1 MTEGT
6 SLTGLRERLVAEV
19 LQTSGIGDERIA
31 AALRDVPR
39 HLFLPHLPPQDAYLD
54 DAIVTKRDADGQPI
68 SSSSQPAIMAI
79 MLDQLTLAPGQRVL
93 EIGAGTG
100 YNAALMRHIVG
111 SAGTVISVDIDA
123 DLVGRA
129 REHLASAGYP
139 DVTVVAAD
147 GADGYPAGAPYDR
160 VIATVGVSDLAPAW
174 LDQAGPGARIV
185 VPLDVRGSQ
194 LAVAFGRSG
203 SGGHWVSRSIA
214 PCGFMRM
221 RGSLAS
227 PERTV
232 VLQPG
237 LSVMLPDGLTLAD
250 GHEVDGAALAAFMAE
265 PPAGF
270 GTGVRTSSV
279 QVFWGLGLW
288 LATHDSRSCGVTE
301 ELAAGDD
308 SGRLARAPLGGAGMA
323 ATAGIVD
330 SGGIAVLTADG
341 MVPAPGPRPGQL
353 ALAVAGFGPHGA
365 ELGAALA
372 AHVQAWD
379 AAGQPGA
386 ARLHVDAYPRSSADE
401 PAPSTAGRC
410 PADRAV
416 RDALR
421 GLPHVTRADTV
432 DALAAVWVALDVTS
446 SKGDHLET
454 EQKYD
459 ADADFVLPK
468 LGSLPDLGG
477 KRLAE
482 PRRIYLSATYFDTED
497 LALIQH
503 KVTLRRRVGGDDEGW
518 HLKLPVRKDTR
529 QELHV
534 PLDEGAR
541 RQRARPGWP
550 IRLRTSRQV
559 SHCVRSPSSIPNGPW

>member
-1 MTEGT
+1 MTDGT
-6 SLTGLRERLVAEV
+6 SLAGLRERLVAQV
-19 LQTSGIGDERIA
+19 LQTSGIRDERIA

-39 HLFLPHLPPQDAYLD
+39 HLFLPHLPPEDAYLD

-100 YNAALMRHIVG
+100 YNAALMRHIIG
-111 SAGTVISVDIDA
+111 PSGTVVSVDIEAELA
-123 DLVGRA
+123 DLA

-147 GADGYPAGAPYDR
+147 GADGYPPGAPYDR

-174 LDQAGPGARIV
+174 LDQAAPGARIV

-221 RGSLAS
+221 RGWLAG

-250 GHEVDGAALAAFMAE
+250 GHEVDGEALAAFLDE
-265 PPAGF
+265 PPAEF
-270 GTGVRTSSV
+270 GTGVRTSSL
-279 QVFWGLGLW
+279 QIFWGLGLW
-288 LATHDSRSCGVTE
+288 LATHDRRSCGVAGE
-301 ELAAGDD
+301 RPAGDD
-308 SGRLARAPLGGAGMA
+308 PGRLARAPLGGAGLA
-323 ATAGIVD
+323 ATAGILD
-330 SGGIAVLTADG
+330 SDGIAVLIGDQAL
-341 MVPAPGPRPGQL
+341 PAPGPRPGQL
-353 ALAVAGFGPHGA
+353 ALAVAGFGPHGS

-401 PAPSTAGRC
+401 LDPSAAG
-410 PADRAV
+410 
-416 RDALR
+416 DALLIER
-421 GLPHVTRADTV
+421 
-432 DALAAVWVALDVTS
+432 
-446 SKGDHLET
+446 
-454 EQKYD
+454 
-459 ADADFVLPK
+459 
-468 LGSLPDLGG
+468 
-477 KRLAE
+477 
-482 PRRIYLSATYFDTED
+482 SATRFMVYHT
-497 LALIQH
+497 
-503 KVTLRRRVGGDDEGW
+503 
-518 HLKLPVRKDTR
+518 
-529 QELHV
+529 
-534 PLDEGAR
+534 
-541 RQRARPGWP
+541 
-550 IRLRTSRQV
+550 
-559 SHCVRSPSSIPNGPW
+559 

>member
-1 MTEGT
+1 VTEGT
-6 SLTGLRERLVAEV
+6 SLAGRRERLVAEV
-19 LQTSGIGDERIA
+19 LQTSGIRDERIA

-39 HLFLPHLPPQDAYLD
+39 HLFLPHLPPEDAYLD
-54 DAIVTKRDADGQPI
+54 DAIVTKRDAGGQPI

-79 MLDQLTLAPGQRVL
+79 MLDQLTLAAGQRVL

-111 SAGTVISVDIDA
+111 PSGTVVSVDIDA
-123 DLVGRA
+123 DVADRA

-147 GADGYPAGAPYDR
+147 GAEGYPPGAPYDR

-174 LDQAGPGARIV
+174 LHQAAPGARIV

-221 RGSLAS
+221 RGSLAG
-227 PERTV
+227 PERAV

-250 GHEVDGAALAAFMAE
+250 GHEVDGAALAAFLAE

-270 GTGVRTSSV
+270 GTGVRASSV

-288 LATHDSRSCGVTE
+288 LATRDRRSCSLTE
-301 ELAAGDD
+301 ERPAGK
-308 SGRLARAPLGGAGMA
+308 GPGLLARAPLADTGLA

-330 SGGIAVLTADG
+330 SGGIAVLTADEIA
-341 MVPAPGPRPGQL
+341 PAAGPRPGQL
-353 ALAVAGFGPHGA
+353 ALEAAGFGPHGA

-401 PAPSTAGRC
+401 PDPSTTGHALLIE
-410 PADRAV
+410 RA
-416 RDALR
+416 A
-421 GLPHVTRADTV
+421 TRF
-432 DALAAVWVALDVTS
+432 AVYHT
-446 SKGDHLET
+446 
-454 EQKYD
+454 
-459 ADADFVLPK
+459 
-468 LGSLPDLGG
+468 
-477 KRLAE
+477 
-482 PRRIYLSATYFDTED
+482 
-497 LALIQH
+497 
-503 KVTLRRRVGGDDEGW
+503 
-518 HLKLPVRKDTR
+518 
-529 QELHV
+529 
-534 PLDEGAR
+534 
-541 RQRARPGWP
+541 
-550 IRLRTSRQV
+550 
-559 SHCVRSPSSIPNGPW
+559 

>member
-1 MTEGT
+1 MTDGT
-6 SLTGLRERLVAEV
+6 SLAGLRERLVAEV
-19 LQTSGIGDERIA
+19 LQTSGIRDERIA
-31 AALRDVPR
+31 AALSDVPR
-39 HLFLPHLPPQDAYLD
+39 HLFLPHLPPEDAYLD

-111 SAGTVISVDIDA
+111 PSGTVVSVDIDA
-123 DLVGRA
+123 DVADRA

-147 GADGYPAGAPYDR
+147 GAEGYPPGAPYDR

-174 LDQAGPGARIV
+174 LHQAAPGARIV

-221 RGSLAS
+221 RGSLAG
-227 PERTV
+227 PERAV

-250 GHEVDGAALAAFMAE
+250 GHEVDGAALAAFLAE

-270 GTGVRTSSV
+270 GTGVRASSV

-288 LATHDSRSCGVTE
+288 LATRDRRSCSLTE
-301 ELAAGDD
+301 ERPAGNDPGLLAW
-308 SGRLARAPLGGAGMA
+308 APLADTGLA

-330 SGGIAVLTADG
+330 SDGIAMLTTDEI
-341 MVPAPGPRPGQL
+341 VPAAGPRPGQL
-353 ALAVAGFGPHGA
+353 ALEAAGFGPHGS

-401 PAPSTAGRC
+401 PDPSTTGHALLIE
-410 PADRAV
+410 RA
-416 RDALR
+416 A
-421 GLPHVTRADTV
+421 TRF
-432 DALAAVWVALDVTS
+432 AVYHT
-446 SKGDHLET
+446 
-454 EQKYD
+454 
-459 ADADFVLPK
+459 
-468 LGSLPDLGG
+468 
-477 KRLAE
+477 
-482 PRRIYLSATYFDTED
+482 
-497 LALIQH
+497 
-503 KVTLRRRVGGDDEGW
+503 
-518 HLKLPVRKDTR
+518 
-529 QELHV
+529 
-534 PLDEGAR
+534 
-541 RQRARPGWP
+541 
-550 IRLRTSRQV
+550 
-559 SHCVRSPSSIPNGPW
+559 

>member
-1 MTEGT
+1 VTDGT
-6 SLTGLRERLVAEV
+6 SLAERRERLVAEV
-19 LQTSGIGDERIA
+19 LQTSGIRDERIA
-31 AALRDVPR
+31 AALSDVPR
-39 HLFLPHLPPQDAYLD
+39 HLFLPHLPPEDAYLD

-111 SAGTVISVDIDA
+111 PSGTVVSVDIDA
-123 DLVGRA
+123 DVADRA

-147 GADGYPAGAPYDR
+147 GAEGYPPGAPYDR

-174 LDQAGPGARIV
+174 LHQAAPGARIV

-221 RGSLAS
+221 RGSLAG
-227 PERTV
+227 PERAV

-250 GHEVDGAALAAFMAE
+250 GHEVDGAALAAFLAE

-270 GTGVRTSSV
+270 GTGVRASSV

-288 LATHDSRSCGVTE
+288 LATRDRRSCSLTE
-301 ELAAGDD
+301 ERPAGN
-308 SGRLARAPLGGAGMA
+308 GPGLLARAPLADTGLA

-330 SGGIAVLTADG
+330 SGGIAMLTTDEI
-341 MVPAPGPRPGQL
+341 VPAAGPRPGQL
-353 ALAVAGFGPHGA
+353 VLDAAGFGPHGS

-401 PAPSTAGRC
+401 PDPSTAGH
-410 PADRAV
+410 ALLIERA
-416 RDALR
+416 A
-421 GLPHVTRADTV
+421 TRF
-432 DALAAVWVALDVTS
+432 AVYHT
-446 SKGDHLET
+446 
-454 EQKYD
+454 
-459 ADADFVLPK
+459 
-468 LGSLPDLGG
+468 
-477 KRLAE
+477 
-482 PRRIYLSATYFDTED
+482 
-497 LALIQH
+497 
-503 KVTLRRRVGGDDEGW
+503 
-518 HLKLPVRKDTR
+518 
-529 QELHV
+529 
-534 PLDEGAR
+534 
-541 RQRARPGWP
+541 
-550 IRLRTSRQV
+550 
-559 SHCVRSPSSIPNGPW
+559 

>member
-1 MTEGT
+1 MTDGAALAE
-6 SLTGLRERLVAEV
+6 LRERLVAEV
-19 LQTSGIGDERIA
+19 LQTSGIRDERIT

-39 HLFLPHLPPQDAYLD
+39 HLFLPQLPPEDAYLD

-111 SAGTVISVDIDA
+111 PSGTVVSVDIDA
-123 DLVGRA
+123 DVADRA

-147 GADGYPAGAPYDR
+147 GAEGYPPGAPYDR

-174 LDQAGPGARIV
+174 LHQAAPGARIV

-203 SGGHWVSRSIA
+203 SGGYWVSRSIA

-221 RGSLAS
+221 RGSLAG
-227 PERTV
+227 PERAV

-250 GHEVDGAALAAFMAE
+250 GHEVDGAALAAFLTE

-270 GTGVRTSSV
+270 GTGVRASSV

-288 LATHDSRSCGVTE
+288 LATRDRRSCSLTE
-301 ELAAGDD
+301 ERPAGK
-308 SGRLARAPLGGAGMA
+308 GPGLLARAPLADTGLAS
-323 ATAGIVD
+323 TAGIVD
-330 SGGIAVLTADG
+330 SGGIAMLAADDI
-341 MVPAPGPRPGQL
+341 VPAAGPRPGQL
-353 ALAVAGFGPHGA
+353 ALEAAGFGPHGS

-401 PAPSTAGRC
+401 PDPSTVGHTLLIE
-410 PADRAV
+410 RA
-416 RDALR
+416 A
-421 GLPHVTRADTV
+421 TRF
-432 DALAAVWVALDVTS
+432 AVYHT
-446 SKGDHLET
+446 
-454 EQKYD
+454 
-459 ADADFVLPK
+459 
-468 LGSLPDLGG
+468 
-477 KRLAE
+477 
-482 PRRIYLSATYFDTED
+482 
-497 LALIQH
+497 
-503 KVTLRRRVGGDDEGW
+503 
-518 HLKLPVRKDTR
+518 
-529 QELHV
+529 
-534 PLDEGAR
+534 
-541 RQRARPGWP
+541 
-550 IRLRTSRQV
+550 
-559 SHCVRSPSSIPNGPW
+559 

>member
-1 MTEGT
+1 MTDGT
-6 SLTGLRERLVAEV
+6 SLAGLRERLVAEV
-19 LQTSGIGDERIA
+19 LQTSGIRDERIA

-39 HLFLPHLPPQDAYLD
+39 HLFLPHLPPEDAYLD

-111 SAGTVISVDIDA
+111 PAGTVVSVDIDA
-123 DLVGRA
+123 DLVDRA

-147 GADGYPAGAPYDR
+147 GAEGYPPGAPYDR

-221 RGSLAS
+221 RGSLAG

-250 GHEVDGAALAAFMAE
+250 GHEVDGAALAAFMDE
-265 PPAGF
+265 PPAEF

-288 LATHDSRSCGVTE
+288 LATRDRRSCGVTE
-301 ELAAGDD
+301 ERPAAGRPGTARPGAA
-308 SGRLARAPLGGAGMA
+308 GRRRDGGHGRNRGLGRHRGAHRGRGVRGARAA
-323 ATAGIVD
+323 
-330 SGGIAVLTADG
+330 
-341 MVPAPGPRPGQL
+341 
-353 ALAVAGFGPHGA
+353 
-365 ELGAALA
+365 LGAAGPGGGRVRPARLRA
-372 AHVQAWD
+372 RRRARRAR
-379 AAGQPGA
+379 AGLGRRGSARRGA
-386 ARLHVDAYPRSSADE
+386 AARGRL
-401 PAPSTAGRC
+401 PAVVRGR
-410 PADRAV
+410 A
-416 RDALR
+416 
-421 GLPHVTRADTV
+421 
-432 DALAAVWVALDVTS
+432 
-446 SKGDHLET
+446 
-454 EQKYD
+454 
-459 ADADFVLPK
+459 
-468 LGSLPDLGG
+468 
-477 KRLAE
+477 
-482 PRRIYLSATYFDTED
+482 
-497 LALIQH
+497 
-503 KVTLRRRVGGDDEGW
+503 
-518 HLKLPVRKDTR
+518 
-529 QELHV
+529 
-534 PLDEGAR
+534 
-541 RQRARPGWP
+541 
-550 IRLRTSRQV
+550 
-559 SHCVRSPSSIPNGPW
+559 

>member
-1 MTEGT
+1 VTEST
-6 SLTGLRERLVAEV
+6 SLAGRRKRLVAEV
-19 LQTSGIGDERIA
+19 LQTSGIRDERIA
-31 AALRDVPR
+31 AALSDVPR
-39 HLFLPHLPPQDAYLD
+39 HLFLPHLPPEDAYLD

-111 SAGTVISVDIDA
+111 PSGTVVSVDIDA
-123 DLVGRA
+123 DVADRA

-147 GADGYPAGAPYDR
+147 GAEGYPPGAPYDR

-174 LDQAGPGARIV
+174 LHQAAPGARIV

-221 RGSLAS
+221 RGSLAG
-227 PERTV
+227 PERAV

-250 GHEVDGAALAAFMAE
+250 GHEVDGAALAAFLAE

-270 GTGVRTSSV
+270 GTGVRASSV

-288 LATHDSRSCGVTE
+288 LATRDRRSCSLTE
-301 ELAAGDD
+301 ERPAGN
-308 SGRLARAPLGGAGMA
+308 GPGLLARAPLADTGLA

-330 SGGIAVLTADG
+330 SGGIAMLTTDEV
-341 MVPAPGPRPGQL
+341 VPAAGPRPGQL
-353 ALAVAGFGPHGA
+353 TLEAAGFGPHGS

-401 PAPSTAGRC
+401 PDPSTAGH
-410 PADRAV
+410 ALLIERA
-416 RDALR
+416 A
-421 GLPHVTRADTV
+421 TRF
-432 DALAAVWVALDVTS
+432 AVYHT
-446 SKGDHLET
+446 
-454 EQKYD
+454 
-459 ADADFVLPK
+459 
-468 LGSLPDLGG
+468 
-477 KRLAE
+477 
-482 PRRIYLSATYFDTED
+482 
-497 LALIQH
+497 
-503 KVTLRRRVGGDDEGW
+503 
-518 HLKLPVRKDTR
+518 
-529 QELHV
+529 
-534 PLDEGAR
+534 
-541 RQRARPGWP
+541 
-550 IRLRTSRQV
+550 
-559 SHCVRSPSSIPNGPW
+559 

>member
-6 SLTGLRERLVAEV
+6 SLAGRRERLVAEV
-19 LQTSGIGDERIA
+19 LQTSGIRDERIA
-31 AALRDVPR
+31 AALSDVPR
-39 HLFLPHLPPQDAYLD
+39 HLFLPHLPPEDAYLD

-79 MLDQLTLAPGQRVL
+79 MLDQLTLASGQRVL

-111 SAGTVISVDIDA
+111 PSGTVVSVDIDA
-123 DLVGRA
+123 DVADRA

-147 GADGYPAGAPYDR
+147 GAEGYPPDAPYDR

-174 LDQAGPGARIV
+174 LHQAAPGARIV

-221 RGSLAS
+221 RGSLAG
-227 PERTV
+227 PERAV

-250 GHEVDGAALAAFMAE
+250 GHEVDGTALATFLAE

-270 GTGVRTSSV
+270 GTGVRASSV

-288 LATHDSRSCGVTE
+288 LATRDRRSCSLTE
-301 ELAAGDD
+301 ERPAGT
-308 SGRLARAPLGGAGMA
+308 SPGLLARAPLADTGLA

-330 SGGIAVLTADG
+330 SGGIAVLTADE
-341 MVPAPGPRPGQL
+341 VAPAAGPRPGQL
-353 ALAVAGFGPHGA
+353 ALEAAGFGPHGA
-365 ELGAALA
+365 ELGTALA

-401 PAPSTAGRC
+401 PDPSTTGHALLIE
-410 PADRAV
+410 RA
-416 RDALR
+416 A
-421 GLPHVTRADTV
+421 TRF
-432 DALAAVWVALDVTS
+432 AVYHT
-446 SKGDHLET
+446 
-454 EQKYD
+454 
-459 ADADFVLPK
+459 
-468 LGSLPDLGG
+468 
-477 KRLAE
+477 
-482 PRRIYLSATYFDTED
+482 
-497 LALIQH
+497 
-503 KVTLRRRVGGDDEGW
+503 
-518 HLKLPVRKDTR
+518 
-529 QELHV
+529 
-534 PLDEGAR
+534 
-541 RQRARPGWP
+541 
-550 IRLRTSRQV
+550 
-559 SHCVRSPSSIPNGPW
+559 

>member
-1 MTEGT
+1 MTDGT
-6 SLTGLRERLVAEV
+6 SLDGLRERLVAQV
-19 LQTSGIGDERIA
+19 LQTSGIRDERIS

-39 HLFLPHLPPQDAYLD
+39 HLFLPHLPPEQAYLD

-100 YNAALMRHIVG
+100 YNAALMQHIVG
-111 SAGTVISVDIDA
+111 PSGAVVSVDIEA
-123 DLVGRA
+123 DLVDQA

-147 GADGYPAGAPYDR
+147 GADGYLPGAPYDR

-221 RGSLAS
+221 RGSLAG

-250 GHEVDGAALAAFMAE
+250 GHEADGAALAAFLDG
-265 PPAGF
+265 PPAEF
-270 GTGVRTSSV
+270 GTGVRTSSL

-288 LATHDSRSCGVTE
+288 LATRDRRSCGVAE
-301 ELAAGDD
+301 DRSAGQ
-308 SGRLARAPLGGAGMA
+308 GTAQALRLARAPLRGGAIL

-330 SGGIAVLTADG
+330 FGGIAVLTAEQLTPAADG
-341 MVPAPGPRPGQL
+341 QSGQL
-353 ALAVAGFGPHGA
+353 ALEVAGFGPHGA

-372 AHVQAWD
+372 AQVQAWD
-379 AAGQPGA
+379 QAGQPGA

-401 PAPSTAGRC
+401 PAPPGG
-410 PADRAV
+410 
-416 RDALR
+416 DALVIER
-421 GLPHVTRADTV
+421 PATRFLV
-432 DALAAVWVALDVTS
+432 YHS
-446 SKGDHLET
+446 
-454 EQKYD
+454 
-459 ADADFVLPK
+459 
-468 LGSLPDLGG
+468 
-477 KRLAE
+477 
-482 PRRIYLSATYFDTED
+482 
-497 LALIQH
+497 
-503 KVTLRRRVGGDDEGW
+503 
-518 HLKLPVRKDTR
+518 
-529 QELHV
+529 
-534 PLDEGAR
+534 
-541 RQRARPGWP
+541 
-550 IRLRTSRQV
+550 
-559 SHCVRSPSSIPNGPW
+559 

>member
-6 SLTGLRERLVAEV
+6 SLAGLRERLVAQV
-19 LQTSGIGDERIA
+19 LQTSGIRDERVA

-39 HLFLPHLPPQDAYLD
+39 HLFLPHLPPEDAYLD
-54 DAIVTKRDADGQPI
+54 DAIVTKRNADGQPI

-111 SAGTVISVDIDA
+111 PSGAVVSVDIEA
-123 DLVGRA
+123 DLADRA
-129 REHLASAGYP
+129 RGHLASAGYP

-147 GADGYPAGAPYDR
+147 GADGYPPGAPYDR

-174 LDQAGPGARIV
+174 LHQAGPGARIV

-194 LAVAFGRSG
+194 LAVAFGRAASAVPVLAGPALAGPALAGPVLAGPALAGPG

-221 RGSLAS
+221 RGSLAG

-250 GHEVDGAALAAFMAE
+250 GKEADGAALAAFMDG
-265 PPAGF
+265 PPAEF
-270 GTGVRTSSV
+270 ATGVRTSSL

-288 LATHDSRSCGVTE
+288 LATRDPRSCAVAE
-301 ELAAGDD
+301 ERPAEDD
-308 SGRLARAPLGGAGMA
+308 PGRLARAPLRSTQMA

-330 SGGIAVLTADG
+330 SGGIAVLTAERQAQAAG
-341 MVPAPGPRPGQL
+341 EQPGHL
-353 ALAVAGFGPHGA
+353 ALEVTGFGPHGA

-379 AAGQPGA
+379 QAGQPGA
-386 ARLHVDAYPRSSADE
+386 AGLHVDAYPRSSPDE
-401 PAPSTAGRC
+401 PAPAG
-410 PADRAV
+410 
-416 RDALR
+416 DALLIER
-421 GLPHVTRADTV
+421 PATRFIV
-432 DALAAVWVALDVTS
+432 YQS
-446 SKGDHLET
+446 
-454 EQKYD
+454 
-459 ADADFVLPK
+459 
-468 LGSLPDLGG
+468 
-477 KRLAE
+477 
-482 PRRIYLSATYFDTED
+482 
-497 LALIQH
+497 
-503 KVTLRRRVGGDDEGW
+503 
-518 HLKLPVRKDTR
+518 
-529 QELHV
+529 
-534 PLDEGAR
+534 
-541 RQRARPGWP
+541 
-550 IRLRTSRQV
+550 
-559 SHCVRSPSSIPNGPW
+559 